1 MLLKMTFHHSFF
13 RLDAILTFPEPRLR
27 QSQPRLQEYWFFV
40 LGAIFNLSCSLLS
53 FLQCEEMISSNGND
67 FQPSFTTGSN
77 QKVFFRCETL
87 EMILTK
93 MISNVLE
100 MRISCQ
106 KKTFP
111 FGNDFF
117 EMIYCHK
124 KWFLAV
130 FGAKKWFTGAKNH
143 FLPFRKWFFTQENDF
158 EGTQK
163 WFPWNDFWNI
173 LRRFWRCD
181 LLLGKKPFPAE
192 MGISGNGWKSF
203 FSRKCSTTSNFW
215 YRWLSPNEQLRIDI

>member
-1 MLLKMTFHHSFF
+1 
-13 RLDAILTFPEPRLR
+13 
-27 QSQPRLQEYWFFV
+27 
-40 LGAIFNLSCSLLS
+40 
-53 FLQCEEMISSNGND
+53 
-67 FQPSFTTGSN
+67 
-77 QKVFFRCETL
+77 
-87 EMILTK
+87 
-93 MISNVLE
+93 MISNPHSPQAATRKCFFVAKHWKWF
-100 MRISCQ
+100 SQKWFPTFWKCAFPV
-106 KKTFP
+106 KKTPFP

-130 FGAKKWFTGAKNH
+130 FGAKKLFTGAKNH
-143 FLPFRKWFFTQENDF
+143 FLPVRKWFFTQENDF

-163 WFPWNDFWNI
+163 WFSWNDFWNI

-203 FSRKCSTTSNFW
+203 FSRKCSTTSKISTKIIFCRVLYRNSCSNFFS
-215 YRWLSPNEQLRIDI
+215 Y

>member
-1 MLLKMTFHHSFF
+1 MLLKMTFHQSFF
-13 RLDAILTFPEPRLR
+13 RLDARLTFPQARLR

-106 KKTFP
+106 KNT
-111 FGNDFF
+111 
-117 EMIYCHK
+117 ISIW
-124 KWFLAV
+124 KWFFWNDLLPQKMISGC
-130 FGAKKWFTGAKNH
+130 FLRKKKWFTCVKNH
-143 FLPFRKWFFTQENDF
+143 FLPVRKWFFTQENDF

-163 WFPWNDFWNI
+163 WFSWNDFWNI

-203 FSRKCSTTSNFW
+203 LSRKCSTTSEYSNILQHQCW
-215 YRWLSPNEQLRIDI
+215 